1 MVAGKKKVEL
11 FCNEVNK
18 LLSTLWGENFAGRK
32 LCNFSRNLDI
42 FAKLWPAENIFVK
55 FRKSLWK
62 ANLIKI
68 ETDLFEYV

>member
-42 FAKLWPAENIFVK
+42 FAKL
-55 FRKSLWK
+55 
-62 ANLIKI
+62 
-68 ETDLFEYV
+68 